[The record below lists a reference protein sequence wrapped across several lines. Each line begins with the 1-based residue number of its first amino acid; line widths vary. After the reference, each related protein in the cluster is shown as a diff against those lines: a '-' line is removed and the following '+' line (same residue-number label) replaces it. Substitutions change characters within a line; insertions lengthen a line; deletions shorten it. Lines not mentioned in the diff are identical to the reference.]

1 MTTWPKLQEALIAR
15 FETLNKIKIARDK
28 LAGWKQI
35 KDVSSFNE
43 DFQKIL
49 LDIPT
54 ITIEEQLD
62 RYARG
67 LKTYIWKEL
76 CTKE

>member
-1 MTTWPKLQEALIAR
+1 MAQAPRSLDCAIRNAEQNQDR
-15 FETLNKIKIARDK
+15 RDK
-28 LAGWKQI
+28 LARWKQT